1 MIAESI
7 LDLIGNTPLVA
18 INQLSP
24 NENVKI
30 YLKLEGQN
38 PGSSIKD
45 RAAVSM
51 IEAAEK
57 SGELKPGGTVLE
69 SSSGNTAIGLALVC
83 KLKGY
88 RLVIVLSENVTTE
101 RKELLKSYGAEIIY
115 SQGALGSNGAIAK
128 AKEVKKENP
137 DWVLLYQYGNVANL
151 DAHYKTTGPE
161 ILKDCP
167 EVDVFVAGMGTS
179 GTLMG
184 VSKFFKENK
193 PDVQIVAVEPPIGE
207 VITALRSL
215 DEGFVPEIFQSDMI
229 NRKIIVRSKESIDIT
244 RRLLDEAGIFVG
256 VSTGAIVQGAIKVAQ
271 KMESG
276 TIVCIS
282 PDAGWKYLSANIWTD
297 EVQDVLATSENVNF
311 W

>member
-1 MIAESI
+1 MRVESI
-7 LDLIGNTPLVA
+7 LDLVGNTPV
-18 INQLSP
+18 IGIHTLSP
-24 NENVKI
+24 NKNIKI
-30 YLKLEGQN
+30 YLKLEGQT
-38 PGSSIKD
+38 PGGSIKD

-57 SGELKPGGTVLE
+57 SGELKAGGTVLE

-88 RLVIVLSENVTTE
+88 HLVIVLSENVTTE

-115 SQGALGSNGAIAK
+115 SDGSKGSNGAIAK

-137 DWVLLYQYGNVANL
+137 DWILLYQYGNSANV

-161 ILKDCP
+161 ILKDIP
-167 EVDVFVAGMGTS
+167 EIDVFAAGLGTS

-193 PDVQIVAVEPPIGE
+193 PEVKIIAIEPPVGE
-207 VITALRSL
+207 TITALRSL
-215 DEGFVPEIFQSDMI
+215 DEGFIPDIFVDTLI
-229 NRKIIVRSKESIDIT
+229 DRRIIVRSKESIEVT
-244 RRLLDEAGIFVG
+244 RRLLDECGIFVG
-256 VSTGAIVQGAIKVAQ
+256 VSTGAVVSGALKVAST
-271 KMESG
+271 MESG

-297 EVQDVLATSENVNF
+297 ELGDVLTTSETVNF